1 MVTPVET
8 AVEFPKSQRDLF
20 PAAAQQLYIQ
30 TYKQSF
36 AESSRGHSSQ
46 LSHESIAAR
55 DAWEAVK
62 RAFVQDN
69 VTHKWRAVGD
79 PDEIP
84 AEKGSIVNALKRLF
98 KR

>member
-1 MVTPVET
+1 MAAPVEPV
-8 AVEFPKSQRDLF
+8 VEFPKSQRDLF

-36 AESSRGHSSQ
+36 AESAKGNSSQ

-62 RAFVQDN
+62 RVFVQDH
-69 VTHKWRAVGD
+69 VTHKWHALGDVGEL
-79 PDEIP
+79 PV
-84 AEKGSIVNALKRLF
+84 EKPSILNAIKRLF
-98 KR
+98 KP